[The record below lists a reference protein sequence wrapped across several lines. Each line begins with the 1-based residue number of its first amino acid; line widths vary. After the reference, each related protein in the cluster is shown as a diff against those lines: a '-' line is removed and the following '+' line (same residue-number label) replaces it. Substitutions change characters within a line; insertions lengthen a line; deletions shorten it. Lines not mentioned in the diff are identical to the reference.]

1 MAEFELLKTD
11 YVDDILNES
20 INQVRKYIIVNN
32 IDGSISLTDVTSYL
46 KTGTFIGAKDINS
59 MCTNMNT
66 IMGYLEATDGNIAEE
81 FNIYFKKQKELF
93 EKKTDSENDGF
104 MKQFEALLENFKK
117 TSSSE
122 FNAWFSA
129 NSAKWSQE
137 VYDRMDDIVIA
148 LESFSDDN
156 GRYNSQRMYKRYS
169 VVTYEHNNER
179 RAYIAINQVPAGISP
194 PDTNYW
200 AAITLK
206 GDDGIGLIPKGEWSS
221 GVIYKP
227 DNLVSYKNCLWCST
241 TINQNATP
249 SRVSSDWYMVFE
261 LINEANNIKD
271 EITYRNYE
279 VTMINGVP
287 YMKEVQVASGT
298 MSAIVDE
305 VTGVIYKMTM
315 INEKPYLREVG

>member
-81 FNIYFKKQKELF
+81 FNVYFKKQRELF
-93 EKKTDSENDGF
+93 EKKADSENADF
-104 MKQFEALLENFKK
+104 MKQFETLLENFKK
-117 TSSSE
+117 TSNSE
-122 FNAWFSA
+122 FNTWFSA

-137 VYDRMDDIVIA
+137 VYDRMDSIAAA
-148 LESFSDDN
+148 LESFAKDN
-156 GRYNSQRMYKRYS
+156 GRYNPQNEYRRYS
-169 VVTYEHNNER
+169 IVTYEHNNES
-179 RAYIAINQVPAGISP
+179 RAYIAINQVPSGISP
-194 PDTNYW
+194 PDVNYW

-206 GDDGIGLIPKGEWSS
+206 GDDGIGLIPKGEWNSEN
-221 GVIYKP
+221 IYQP
-227 DNLVSYKNCLWCST
+227 DNLVSYKNCLWCSL
-241 TINQNATP
+241 TINQNAVP
-249 SRVSSDWYMVFE
+249 SRVSSDWYLVFE

-279 VTMINGVP
+279 VTMINGIP
-287 YMKEVQVASGT
+287 YMKEVQAASGT
-298 MSAIVDE
+298 MSAIIDE